1 MTGRLVADDE
11 IVMNLEFDRYMSAPS
26 PAERE
31 LLRRA
36 PSPVLD
42 VGCGP
47 GRHVM
52 ALAESG
58 RLALG
63 VDVAPSAV
71 DIATKRGAPV
81 LLRSVFERIPAAGR
95 WASALLLDG
104 NIGIGGNPQALLARL
119 AELVRWDGCVLAE
132 VEPPGT
138 SARTMSVRIEWRDR
152 ISPAFPWAR
161 VGVDDIGDV
170 AARAGYQLE
179 EIWSAEHR
187 WFAHMKLR

>member
-1 MTGRLVADDE
+1 MTARLVTDGE
-11 IVMNLEFDRYMSAPS
+11 IVMKLEVDRYMSAPS

-36 PSPVLD
+36 PAPVLD

-47 GRHVM
+47 GRHVL
-52 ALAESG
+52 ALVESG

-71 DIATKRGAPV
+71 DIATTRGAPV
-81 LLRSVFERIPAAGR
+81 LLRSVFERVPAAGR

-104 NIGIGGNPQALLARL
+104 NIGIGGSPHALLVRL
-119 AELVRWDGCVLAE
+119 AELVRRDGCVLAE
-132 VEPPGT
+132 VEAPGT
-138 SARTMSVRIEWRDR
+138 STRALHVRIESGDH
-152 ISPAFPWAR
+152 ISPGFPWAR

-170 AARAGYQLE
+170 ASRSGYQLE
-179 EIWSAEHR
+179 ETWSAEGR
-187 WFAHMKLR
+187 WFARMKLR

>member
-1 MTGRLVADDE
+1 MTARLVTDDK
-11 IVMNLEFDRYMSAPS
+11 IVLDLEVDRYMSAPS

-36 PSPVLD
+36 PAPVLD

-47 GRHVM
+47 GRHVL
-52 ALAESG
+52 ALVESG

-71 DIATKRGAPV
+71 DIAKQRGAPV
-81 LLRSVFERIPAAGR
+81 LLRSVFERVPAAGR

-104 NIGIGGNPQALLARL
+104 NIGIGGSPHALLVRL
-119 AELVRWDGCVLAE
+119 AELVRRDGCVLVE
-132 VEPPGT
+132 VEAPGT
-138 SARTMSVRIEWRDR
+138 STCSLNVRIEWGDR

-161 VGVDDIGDV
+161 VGVDDVGDV

-179 EIWSAEHR
+179 EIWSAERR

>member
-1 MTGRLVADDE
+1 MTARLVTDDE
-11 IVMNLEFDRYMSAPS
+11 IVMNLELDRYMSAPS

-36 PSPVLD
+36 PAPVLD

-52 ALAESG
+52 ALIEGG
-58 RLALG
+58 RLAMG

-81 LLRSVFERIPAAGR
+81 LLRSIFERVPAAGR

-104 NIGIGGNPQALLARL
+104 NIGIGGDPHALLARL
-119 AELVRWDGCVLAE
+119 AELLGRNGCVLTE

-138 SARTMSVRIEWRDR
+138 STSALNVRIELADR
-152 ISPAFPWAR
+152 ISPVFPWAC
-161 VGVDDIGDV
+161 VGVDDVGDL
-170 AARAGYQLE
+170 AARAGYRLE
-179 EIWSAEHR
+179 EIWSAERR
-187 WFAHMKLR
+187 WFAHLKLR

>member
-1 MTGRLVADDE
+1 MTARLVADDE
-11 IVMNLEFDRYMSAPS
+11 IVMHLEVDRYLSAPS

-31 LLRRA
+31 LLERA

-47 GRHVM
+47 GRHVL
-52 ALAESG
+52 ALVESG
-58 RLALG
+58 RVALG

-81 LLRSVFERIPAAGR
+81 LLRSVFERVPASGR

-104 NIGIGGNPQALLARL
+104 NIGIGGNPHALLVRL
-119 AELVRWDGCVLAE
+119 AELLHSGGRVVAE
-132 VEPPGT
+132 VEAPGT
-138 SARTMSVRIEWRDR
+138 STRWLNVRIEWGDR

-179 EIWSAEHR
+179 EIWSAEGR

>member
-1 MTGRLVADDE
+1 MTARLVTDDE
-11 IVMNLEFDRYMSAPS
+11 IVMNFEVDRYMSAPS

-31 LLRRA
+31 LLIRA
-36 PSPVLD
+36 PAPVLD

-52 ALAESG
+52 ALVESG
-58 RLALG
+58 RLAMG

-81 LLRSVFERIPAAGR
+81 LLRSVFERIPASGR

-104 NIGIGGNPQALLARL
+104 NIGIGGNPHALLVRL
-119 AELVRWDGCVLAE
+119 TELLRSDGRVLAE
-132 VEPPGT
+132 VEAPGT
-138 SARTMSVRIEWRDR
+138 PTRALSVRIEWGDR

-161 VGVDDIGDV
+161 VGVDDIANV
-170 AARAGYQLE
+170 ASRAGYQLE
-179 EIWSAEHR
+179 EIWSAERR

>member
-1 MTGRLVADDE
+1 MTARLVTDDE
-11 IVMNLEFDRYMSAPS
+11 IVMKLEVDRYMSAPS

-31 LLRRA
+31 LLGRA
-36 PSPVLD
+36 PAPVLD

-47 GRHVM
+47 GRHVL
-52 ALAESG
+52 ALVESG

-63 VDVAPSAV
+63 LDVAPSAV
-71 DIATKRGAPV
+71 DIAIKRGAPV
-81 LLRSVFERIPAAGR
+81 MLRSVFERVPAAGR

-119 AELVRWDGCVLAE
+119 AELLRSDGRVLAE
-132 VEPPGT
+132 LEAPGT
-138 SARTMSVRIEWRDR
+138 STRALNVRIEWGDR

-170 AARAGYQLE
+170 ASSAGYRLD
-179 EIWSAEHR
+179 EIWCAEGR
-187 WFAHMKLR
+187 WFAQMKVR

>member
-1 MTGRLVADDE
+1 MTARLVTDDE
-11 IVMNLEFDRYMSAPS
+11 IVMDLEIERYMSAPS

-36 PSPVLD
+36 PAPVLD

-47 GRHVM
+47 GRHVL
-52 ALAESG
+52 ALVESG

-71 DIATKRGAPV
+71 DIALQRGAPV
-81 LLRSVFERIPAAGR
+81 LHRSIFERVPAAGR

-104 NIGIGGNPQALLARL
+104 NIGIGGNPTALLARL
-119 AELVRWDGCVLAE
+119 AELLRRGGWVLAE
-132 VEPPGT
+132 VEAPGT
-138 SARTMSVRIEWRDR
+138 STCSLNVRIEWGDR

-161 VGVDDIGDV
+161 VGVENIADV
-170 AARAGYQLE
+170 ASRAGYQLE
-179 EIWSAEHR
+179 EIWSAERR